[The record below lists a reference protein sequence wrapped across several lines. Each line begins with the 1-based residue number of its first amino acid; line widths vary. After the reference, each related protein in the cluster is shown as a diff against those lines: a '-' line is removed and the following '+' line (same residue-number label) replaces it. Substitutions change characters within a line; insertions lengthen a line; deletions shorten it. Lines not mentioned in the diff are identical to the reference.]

1 MKPQHTFV
9 FIIRDTILKTEHRMG
24 IKAPTASEARKEVIK
39 ALRLITRNFNKYR
52 AHYSIR
58 LDAPDNAARPIT
70 QDELTSLLE
79 TM

>member
-1 MKPQHTFV
+1 MKNFV

-39 ALRLITRNFNKYR
+39 ALRLITRDFNKYP

-58 LDAPDNAARPIT
+58 LDYTDNPARPI
-70 QDELTSLLE
+70 S
-79 TM
+79 